1 MFLAIAVVMAIVLVW
16 ACTSRA
22 FGRWSITEPVAM
34 IVAGAAVGLTDDQ
47 WIFPAIDTEVAL
59 RLVEFLLAL
68 FLFSDATEIR
78 DRIAK
83 NTGVT
88 RLLVAFM
95 ISLAIATVVGRY
107 VLQLDS
113 WPLLLVLAC
122 IVMPTDLVPAQ
133 SILRDNRITKRVRDS
148 LNVESGLNDGLVAP
162 VMLFALEAY
171 RRSLDSEDAVGAL
184 GHAVTAVVKSV
195 LTGVPLGAIAGV
207 ALSAAAARGW
217 TDPRTVRC
225 GILAIPVL
233 SFAVGVLIDGN
244 GFVAAFLAGIMYRAT
259 HRDIPGE
266 PLDLTEG
273 LAQFL
278 GLGLWFVVGAIAVAI
293 PRLEWTVIVYGL
305 LALTAF
311 RIVPVAV
318 TLVGSRFTPAERVM
332 LCCLGPRGVASIVFG
347 LLAIN
352 SLAGTPDADLV
363 VGATLVVV
371 CGSIVVH
378 GVGAPLIAAGFGR
391 RSRRVRDVP
400 GPSRHR

>member
-1 MFLAIAVVMAIVLVW
+1 MFVAIAVTMAIILVW
-16 ACTSRA
+16 ACYSRA
-22 FGRWSITEPVAM
+22 FARWSVTEPVAM
-34 IVAGAAVGLTDDQ
+34 IVAGAAVGLTDDE
-47 WIFPAIDTEVAL
+47 WLLPSIDTTAAL
-59 RLVEFLLAL
+59 RIVEFLLAL
-68 FLFSDATEIR
+68 FLFTDATEIR

-88 RLLVAFM
+88 RMLVAFAV
-95 ISLAIATVVGRY
+95 SLAIATVAGKY
-107 VLQLDS
+107 VLSVDS
-113 WPLLLVLAC
+113 WPLLLILAC

-133 SILRDNRITKRVRDS
+133 SILRDNRITKRVRDT

-171 RRSLDSEDAVGAL
+171 RRSTDSDEVLGAF
-184 GHAVTAVVKSV
+184 GHALQAVVKSV
-195 LTGVPLGAIAGV
+195 LVGLPIGAAAGL

-233 SFAVGVLIDGN
+233 TFALAIQLDGN
-244 GFVAAFLAGIMYRAT
+244 GFVAAFLAGLAYRAT

-266 PLDLTEG
+266 PLELTEG

-293 PRLEWTVIVYGL
+293 PGLDWQVVVYGL
-305 LALTAF
+305 LALTVF
-311 RIVPVAV
+311 RIVPAA
-318 TLVGSRFTPAERVM
+318 LALIGSRFTAPERIL

-347 LLAIN
+347 LLAVN
-352 SLAGTPDADLV
+352 SLAGTSDANLV

-371 CGSIVVH
+371 CGSIVLH
-378 GVGAPLIAAGFGR
+378 GIGAPLVAAQFGR
-391 RSRRVRDVP
+391 RARNSRTR
-400 GPSRHR
+400 